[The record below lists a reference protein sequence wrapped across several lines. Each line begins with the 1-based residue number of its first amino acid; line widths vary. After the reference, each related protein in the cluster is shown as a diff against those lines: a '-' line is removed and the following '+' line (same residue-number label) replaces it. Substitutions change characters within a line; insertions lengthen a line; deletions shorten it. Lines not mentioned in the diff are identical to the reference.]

1 MTTNFEQQLSQI
13 VEAENWSI
21 ELDSLTRGYRFCAQ
35 SEGKSEK
42 TIRITTTAVN
52 RLSDFLKA
60 KGLSTAVT
68 EIGDFII
75 HLQLVKAFEHHPF
88 TRRQDKGLSGQGDIA
103 INCYL
108 RALRA
113 FWSWLVRD
121 EIITSN
127 PFTKVRIPKPPRKV
141 IPTISPDSSTSLNCN
156 RISRIRPSR
165 LPSLIILEL

>member
-21 ELDSLTRGYRFCAQ
+21 ELDSLTRGYRLCAQ

-68 EIGDFII
+68 EIGVSQIRDFII

-88 TRRQDKGLSGQGDIA
+88 TRRQDKGLSGQREDM
-103 INCYL
+103 
-108 RALRA
+108 
-113 FWSWLVRD
+113 
-121 EIITSN
+121 
-127 PFTKVRIPKPPRKV
+127 P
-141 IPTISPDSSTSLNCN
+141 STAT
-156 RISRIRPSR
+156 
-165 LPSLIILEL
+165 